1 MDRFKPLFS
10 LLLIFLAAPLFAA
23 LTAPWVYMAIQSRAF
38 EVLQWVQESEVA
50 GTNLFWADLADSV
63 FDSSF
68 RRVNDRLVLI
78 FVLALLTTAYRM
90 SGLRGVKSFGLMDAT
105 FPRPV
110 WVRARRGLVI
120 ALPVYVFRMGLHIL
134 SYLFG
139 DKFRRRLFGTGLVV
153 AAASML
159 LVYTAGLFAGVYSP
173 APVEQGV
180 VAAVIKIVIGT
191 ILIGVI
197 EEILF
202 RGYILTALRKSLGAV
217 PAVLLS
223 SVLFAA
229 VHFIKPAEP
238 EFTDRW
244 YSGFLLFTDLFAKAG
259 DTFWPEVCT
268 LFCMGTVLAT
278 LSYWTRS
285 VYIPIGL
292 HAGWVWIMMLFR
304 LFTENQG
311 RLVWLYGSGEWIS
324 KGWIGPIMAL
334 AVWAVVF
341 LTRKKWIALGQAS
354 SDLTTS
360 TI

>member
-1 MDRFKPLFS
+1 MNKDHFKPLAS
-10 LLLIFLAAPLFAA
+10 LLLIFIAAPLLAA
-23 LTAPWVYMAIQSRAF
+23 LTVPWVFMAIQSRAAD
-38 EVLQWVQESEVA
+38 VMQWVHESEAA
-50 GTNLFWADLADSV
+50 GTHLFWADLADSI
-63 FDSSF
+63 FTSPF

-78 FVLALLTTAYRM
+78 FVLGLLAPAYRM
-90 SGLRGVKSFGLMDAT
+90 SGLRGRADFGI
-105 FPRPV
+105 PK
-110 WVRARRGLVI
+110 RRDW
-120 ALPVYVFRMGLHIL
+120 A
-134 SYLFG
+134 
-139 DKFRRRLFGTGLVV
+139 RLFGTGLIV
-153 AAASML
+153 AVASML
-159 LVYTAGLFAGVYSP
+159 LVYLIGLFAGVYGV
-173 APVEQGV
+173 AEVGGGV
-180 VAAVIKIVIGT
+180 VGELLNIMIGML
-191 ILIGVI
+191 LIGVI

-202 RGYILTALRKSLGAV
+202 RGYILIALRKSLGAV

-278 LSYWTRS
+278 LSHWTRS
-285 VYIPIGL
+285 VYITIGL

-311 RLVWLYGSGEWIS
+311 RLVWLYGPGEWIS
-324 KGWIGPIMAL
+324 KGWIGPLMAL

-341 LTRKKWIALGQAS
+341 ATRKKWIAMGAGS
-354 SDLTTS
+354 EG
-360 TI
+360 

>member
-10 LLLIFLAAPLFAA
+10 LLLIFLAAPLLAA
-23 LTAPWVYMAIQSRAF
+23 LTTPWVYMAIQSRAA

-68 RRVNDRLVLI
+68 RRVNDRLVLL
-78 FVLALLTTAYRM
+78 FVLALLAPAYRM
-90 SGLRGVKSFGLMDAT
+90 SGLRGRADFGI
-105 FPRPV
+105 PK
-110 WVRARRGLVI
+110 RRDW
-120 ALPVYVFRMGLHIL
+120 A
-134 SYLFG
+134 
-139 DKFRRRLFGTGLVV
+139 RLFGTGLIV
-153 AAASML
+153 ALTSML
-159 LVYTAGLFAGVYSP
+159 LVYLIGLFAGVYSP
-173 APVEQGV
+173 EPVGQGV
-180 VAAVIKIVIGT
+180 AAALLKIVIGT
-191 ILIGVI
+191 LLIGVI

-202 RGYILTALRKSLGAV
+202 RGYILTALRKSLGTA

-229 VHFIKPAEP
+229 VHFIKPASP

-285 VYIPIGL
+285 VYITIGL

-311 RLVWLYGSGEWIS
+311 RLVWLYGPGEWIS
-324 KGWIGPIMAL
+324 KGWIGPMMAL
-334 AVWAVVF
+334 VVWAVVF
-341 LTRKKWIALGQAS
+341 STRKKWIATGARS
-354 SDLTTS
+354 EG
-360 TI
+360 